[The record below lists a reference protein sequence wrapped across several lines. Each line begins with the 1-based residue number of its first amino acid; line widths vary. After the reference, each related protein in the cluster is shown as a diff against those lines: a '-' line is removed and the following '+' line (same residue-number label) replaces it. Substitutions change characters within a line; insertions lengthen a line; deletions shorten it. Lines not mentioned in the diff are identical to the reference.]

1 MNSST
6 AAKRAPAPTDVEASA
21 QAPGVF
27 LAAEG
32 LVIEADPHPV
42 EAETTEATEKP
53 EPQAPITFQQTYREI
68 VRTTGGFVLY
78 GTGGF
83 ALLCIIVG
91 AFEALFGR

>member
-6 AAKRAPAPTDVEASA
+6 AAKRAPAPTHAEPSA
-21 QAPGVF
+21 PAPGAF

-32 LVIEADPHPV
+32 LVIETDPHPIQPEAVDIV
-42 EAETTEATEKP
+42 EQAAP
-53 EPQAPITFQQTYREI
+53 AAPITFQQSYREI
-68 VRTTGGFVLY
+68 VRTTGWFVLY

-83 ALLCIIVG
+83 ALVCIIVG